1 MWLSLL
7 TMNSKVPFATT
18 SYILVSLCI
27 LNISVSDSAFQNGK
41 TGNYGISHSNLGDSS
56 IQNVG
61 LLLQDLTLGSTTK
74 LSHMFWCREKPPSH
88 YPNKDDYVSKHRV
101 GWKRQ
106 QTSLLE
112 SPHWKWWHQRHAIG
126 LYLFRIHLMFNDRVQ
141 NQCEY
146 FTKWTFAHLIAQEMP
161 NPIVLI
167 MVNGGHLMYTKCRP
181 KRFTKPNMNLF
192 KTYYNMT

>member
-74 LSHMFWCREKPPSH
+74 LSHMF
-88 YPNKDDYVSKHRV
+88 
-101 GWKRQ
+101 
-106 QTSLLE
+106 
-112 SPHWKWWHQRHAIG
+112 
-126 LYLFRIHLMFNDRVQ
+126 
-141 NQCEY
+141 
-146 FTKWTFAHLIAQEMP
+146 
-161 NPIVLI
+161 
-167 MVNGGHLMYTKCRP
+167 
-181 KRFTKPNMNLF
+181 
-192 KTYYNMT
+192 